1 MKIKT
6 LTYSLSSLISLTLF
20 LLSGAASAVDVK
32 MTKNLE
38 FLAVNHKG
46 KTVRIERIQDQSNHL
61 TGGFAKT
68 SRKCP
73 PFCIQPMIV
82 APGVTT
88 YGELEVLKFIKDY
101 VKTGKGILVDAR
113 TPSWHAK
120 GTIPGAVNIPFT
132 TFALSR
138 NDQKL
143 IAYMKQMGVERR
155 KEMDRGGY
163 WTDLKD
169 VLGIEK
175 KPDPFWD
182 FSSAK
187 ELLLWCNGMWCG
199 QSPRA
204 IQGLLKLGYPAEK
217 IHYYRD
223 GMQGWLI
230 LGLTVSV
237 PETAAA
243 VPKTAAAE

>member
-1 MKIKT
+1 MKINT
-6 LTYSLSSLISLTLF
+6 LISLA
-20 LLSGAASAVDVK
+20 LLTFSTTTFALDVNITQNTSYITVDH
-32 MTKNLE
+32 NGE
-38 FLAVNHKG
+38 
-46 KTVRIERIQDQSNHL
+46 TVRIQRIQDQSNHL
-61 TGGFAKT
+61 SGGFSKT

-88 YGELEVLKFIKDY
+88 VGELEVINFIKTQ
-101 VKTGKGILVDAR
+101 VKSKQGVLIDAR

-120 GTIPGAVNIPFT
+120 GTIPGSINIPFT

-143 IAYMKQMGVERR
+143 ISAMKTLGVERR
-155 KEMDRGGY
+155 KTVASGY

-169 VLGIEK
+169 LLGIEK
-175 KPDPFWD
+175 KPNPFWD
-182 FSSAK
+182 FSAAK

-204 IQGLLKLGYPAEK
+204 IHGLIKLGYPVEK
-217 IHYYRD
+217 LNYYRD
-223 GMQGWLI
+223 GMQAWQI
-230 LGLTVSV
+230 LGLTV
-237 PETAAA
+237 T
-243 VPKTAAAE
+243 VPK

>member
-1 MKIKT
+1 MNINT
-6 LTYSLSSLISLTLF
+6 LTRTLVLLTLF
-20 LLSGAASAVDVK
+20 AISGAASAVEVNITQN
-32 MTKNLE
+32 MS
-38 FLAVNHKG
+38 FIAVEHKG
-46 KTVRIERIQDQSNHL
+46 TTVRIERIQDQNNRL
-61 TGGFAKT
+61 TGGFSKT

-82 APGVTT
+82 APGVDT
-88 YGELEVLKFIKDY
+88 YGELEVIKFIENY
-101 VKTGKGILVDAR
+101 VKTKQGVLIDAR

-120 GTIPGAVNIPFT
+120 GTIPGSVNIPFT
-132 TFALSR
+132 TFALHR

-143 IAYMKQMGVERR
+143 ITAMQQLGVERR
-155 KEMDRGGY
+155 KTEMTGY

-169 VLGIEK
+169 LMGIEK
-175 KPDPFWD
+175 KPNPFWD

-204 IQGLLKLGYPAEK
+204 IQGLLKIGYPAEK
-217 IHYYRD
+217 LHYYRD
-223 GMQGWLI
+223 GMQAWQI

-237 PETAAA
+237 PEAAA
-243 VPKTAAAE
+243 Q